1 MEDIL
6 LGGGYSLK
14 KKIALLV
21 LFLFALS
28 IVSSYSYG
36 LVKVYVNGVKQ
47 RVTPYIKDG
56 VVYLPANAMA
66 MALGIT
72 ISWSGTN
79 RILKINNKVVSSSPL
94 IVDGKLY
101 LPVESIASESGATVV
116 WDGKSNAVRIS
127 KSGSLAVGI
136 SSSKPEVSNVSKVS
150 SKPHTNYYA
159 KPTKQKTKPA
169 YIPSI
174 STPAVGIHY
183 QNASSYKSKPKY
195 SSSTSSGSGIY
206 VPKPPP
212 VYGGQPTKSAYPDSG
227 INRDAPL
234 QPKDAPPRM
243 PSNLSLPPM
252 YTQNAVS
259 SPDETFASSS
269 PFIPKSEANDI
280 FRVTVTNVEFVNA
293 IKDYYK
299 PKPGYRFVVV
309 YLSQQNIS
317 DEVQIYTGRF
327 SLLDQNNNSYDYIE
341 GLSNFW
347 LIILRPGGINF
358 GYLVFEIPSDAK
370 PMYLVLHGLNR
381 SPLSVA
387 LR

>member
-1 MEDIL
+1 M
-6 LGGGYSLK
+6 K

-47 RVTPYIKDG
+47 RVTPYIKEG

-72 ISWSGTN
+72 ISWNGTN

-127 KSGSLAVGI
+127 KSGSIAVGI
-136 SSSKPEVSNVSKVS
+136 SSKSDASKVS
-150 SKPHTNYYA
+150 SKPYTSYHSN
-159 KPTKQKTKPA
+159 QKTKPTH
-169 YIPSI
+169 IPSV

-183 QNASSYKSKPKY
+183 QNTSSSKSKHKY
-195 SSSTSSGSGIY
+195 NTSTSGTGVY

-227 INRDAPL
+227 VNRDTPL

-259 SPDETFASSS
+259 SPDETYASSS

-280 FRVTVTNVEFVNA
+280 FRVTVTNIEFVNA